1 MVADTAE
8 EEADMKW
15 AAVEEAEATVEW
27 AVVAAVAAT
36 AVEWAAV
43 VADTAVEAQEAA
55 EAMGAEAQEEEEVVT
70 VAEAQEAE
78 VVTAEAPEV
87 EAVATEVVAAAATVD
102 MVDPVEA
109 VVADTKIEY
118 QSSFPPLQLSTRV
131 PRHLPVLICVSPRH
145 LISHHCTS
153 PLPSPPST
161 AWFYSI
167 CPVPKSSQFHSLHA
181 HLSPCPLQF
190 QTVRLTRLL
199 SPFFPH
205 PLPAPFSPFSNLHA
219 IFLWSFPQH
228 SYTPILSLLSKF
240 KFPAQSQQTPAENCI
255 IE

>member
-1 MVADTAE
+1 
-8 EEADMKW
+8 MKW

-78 VVTAEAPEV
+78 VVTAAEAPEV

-145 LISHHCTS
+145 LISHHCPP
-153 PLPSPPST
+153 PLPPST
-161 AWFYSI
+161 AWFHSI

-181 HLSPCPLQF
+181 HLSPVPCNSK
-190 QTVRLTRLL
+190 L
-199 SPFFPH
+199 SV
-205 PLPAPFSPFSNLHA
+205 
-219 IFLWSFPQH
+219 
-228 SYTPILSLLSKF
+228 
-240 KFPAQSQQTPAENCI
+240 
-255 IE
+255 